1 MNIPLVSLKKR
12 SFLTTLILFAG
23 IIFAGLVFA
32 HIETPDGQNDYLHEH
47 LNALNIQTDLNWPT
61 IEFDISEE
69 HKVKILKIIKKS
81 ERSSSAAEMK
91 SILDGQA
98 LKEVEAQICLPGVE
112 SCNFPIRMGRQFLTD
127 DLNRDMRVINVRET
141 SRRVDLD
148 ILAKPAGLDVKGFTD
163 ETRILSFYQTQTG
176 WIQNRIESVR
186 SDPLIFSARENL
198 FQDIFAEKFVGI
210 NYYPASAS
218 WADFWKEFPKDE
230 IQKDL
235 ETANDLNVNSLR
247 IFLTHDYFDMENTR
261 ENALMKLEVFLDICE
276 AKGLSV
282 LITLFDLR
290 PNYTLSNWNA
300 DISHIDRILSRI
312 AGHKAILGIDLKNQP
327 DLDFEIW
334 GQERVEA
341 WLTIMARH
349 VQTQYSH
356 LPVTTGWS
364 KSDNATGLSDVFDFV
379 TYHEYKNP
387 KGLEARYRKVKA
399 TAGNKPIMITEL
411 GSTIW
416 HPPFIKALEENKQ
429 AARLDQQLNQL
440 GDANGVFLWT
450 LNDFDDVSPNVV
462 GRLPWRRAQQ
472 KHFGIIRH
480 DGTERPAATI
490 LKSFGERS
498 QPLLEKST
506 LKSNPIQQTPL

>member
-1 MNIPLVSLKKR
+1 
-12 SFLTTLILFAG
+12 
-23 IIFAGLVFA
+23 
-32 HIETPDGQNDYLHEH
+32 
-47 LNALNIQTDLNWPT
+47 
-61 IEFDISEE
+61 
-69 HKVKILKIIKKS
+69 
-81 ERSSSAAEMK
+81 
-91 SILDGQA
+91 
-98 LKEVEAQICLPGVE
+98 
-112 SCNFPIRMGRQFLTD
+112 
-127 DLNRDMRVINVRET
+127 
-141 SRRVDLD
+141 
-148 ILAKPAGLDVKGFTD
+148 VKGFTD

-341 WLTIMARH
+341 
-349 VQTQYSH
+349 S
-356 LPVTTGWS
+356 
-364 KSDNATGLSDVFDFV
+364 
-379 TYHEYKNP
+379 
-387 KGLEARYRKVKA
+387 
-399 TAGNKPIMITEL
+399 
-411 GSTIW
+411 
-416 HPPFIKALEENKQ
+416 
-429 AARLDQQLNQL
+429 
-440 GDANGVFLWT
+440 
-450 LNDFDDVSPNVV
+450 
-462 GRLPWRRAQQ
+462 
-472 KHFGIIRH
+472 
-480 DGTERPAATI
+480 
-490 LKSFGERS
+490 
-498 QPLLEKST
+498 
-506 LKSNPIQQTPL
+506 